1 MGRTARAST
10 RSPVPAT
17 RFDVIVVGRGAV
29 GAAAAL
35 GMSQSGLRTA
45 VLAPATERAASP
57 ARRAPRAAD
66 GEVGASTG
74 TRAGIDTAND
84 TANDDWDARVFA
96 LSPASRALLEGL
108 RVWDALDAA
117 RIAPVYDMRVYPSA
131 SREAPQLRFDAYE
144 ACVDALA
151 WIVEGRNLSAAFDR
165 ALGFSGVVAIDGRLA
180 AIESDPANSVATVA
194 LDDGT
199 ELQAR
204 LVIGADGA
212 HSALRSAAGIAASER
227 PYPQRAVVANFA
239 IGRPH
244 RDCAYQWFGEHG
256 ILALLPLPGDRC
268 SIVWSAPL
276 PLADALADCDAQLLA
291 RRVDAVAQ
299 GQLGEMRL
307 ITPQQTYPLRLLD
320 VATSIAAR
328 VALVGDAA
336 HVVHPLAGQGM
347 NLGLGDVQ
355 TLLDVLHAREAF
367 RDLGDRL
374 LLRRYERARAE
385 AVTAMR
391 LATDGLQRLF
401 DPEADPPLPALIRP
415 LLAARE
421 LGWRIVEN
429 SPCLKRRLIVHA
441 AS

>member
-1 MGRTARAST
+1 MSRTARAGT
-10 RSPVPAT
+10 RTLVPAT

-35 GMSQSGLRTA
+35 GLSQLGLRTA
-45 VLAPATERAASP
+45 VLAPA
-57 ARRAPRAAD
+57 AAD
-66 GEVGASTG
+66 GASPTRRTPRATGA
-74 TRAGIDTAND
+74 TAATPD
-84 TANDDWDARVFA
+84 DDWDARVFA
-96 LSPASRALLEGL
+96 LSPASRALLERL

-131 SREAPQLRFDAYE
+131 THDAPQLRFDAYE

-165 ALGFSGVVAIDGRLA
+165 ALGFAGVVAIDGRLA
-180 AIESDPANSVATVA
+180 AIANDAADSFATVT
-194 LDDGT
+194 LDDGS

-212 HSALRSAAGIAASER
+212 RSSLRSAVGIAANER
-227 PYPQRAVVANFA
+227 AYPQRAIVANFA

-256 ILALLPLPGDRC
+256 ILALLPLPGERC

-276 PLADALADCDAQLLA
+276 ALADALAVCDPRALAQ
-291 RRVDAVAQ
+291 RVDAVAR
-299 GQLGEMRL
+299 GQLGAMRL
-307 ITPQQTYPLRLLD
+307 ITPQQSHPLRLLD
-320 VATSIAAR
+320 VASSIAAR

-355 TLLDVLHAREAF
+355 TLLGVLHAREPF

-401 DPEADPPLPALIRP
+401 DPDADPPLPALMRP
-415 LLAARE
+415 LVAARE
-421 LGWRIVEN
+421 LGWRIVES
-429 SPCLKRRLIVHA
+429 SPWLKRRLIVHA